1 MPPFRCGLPLFIL
14 LLALAAP
21 AQAQPVADTT
31 SGARGAVL
39 AVVEQ
44 LFDGMRAGDSTA
56 VRAVF
61 DEGARMQ
68 SISQEDGAPLIRTGS
83 VDRFVEAVGRPHD
96 AVWDE
101 RIWDPVVQI
110 DGPMAMAWTP
120 YAFYRGDTLSHCGVN
135 AIHFIRRGDAWKVF
149 YLVDTRQQ
157 DGCEI
162 PEDVRKDT
170 GDGG

>member
-1 MPPFRCGLPLFIL
+1 MPPFRCGLPLFVL

-31 SGARGAVL
+31 SGARDAVL

-83 VDRFVEAVGRPHD
+83 VDRFVEAVGRPNMRFVPIKD
-96 AVWDE
+96 AE
-101 RIWDPVVQI
+101 HL
-110 DGPMAMAWTP
+110 
-120 YAFYRGDTLSHCGVN
+120 LS
-135 AIHFIRRGDAWKVF
+135 R
-149 YLVDTRQQ
+149 
-157 DGCEI
+157 
-162 PEDVRKDT
+162 
-170 GDGG
+170 

>member
-1 MPPFRCGLPLFIL
+1 MQSLRRSLSLVAL
-14 LLALAAP
+14 LLALAVP
-21 AQAQPVADTT
+21 AQAQSAADT
-31 SGARGAVL
+31 SEARDAVL
-39 AVVEQ
+39 AVVDQ
-44 LFDGMRAGDSTA
+44 LFDGMRTGDSTA

-61 DEGARMQ
+61 DDGARMQ
-68 SISQEDGAPLIRTGS
+68 SISQEDGAPSIRTGS

-120 YAFYRGDTLSHCGVN
+120 YAFYRGDTFSHCGVN
-135 AIHFIRRGDAWKVF
+135 AIHFIRRGAAWKVF

-157 DGCEI
+157 EGCEI
-162 PEDVRKDT
+162 PEDVRKDGT
-170 GDGG
+170 GE

>member
-1 MPPFRCGLPLFIL
+1 MQLFRCGLALFVL
-14 LLALAAP
+14 LLVLAAP
-21 AQAQPVADTT
+21 AQAQPAADT
-31 SGARGAVL
+31 SAVRDAVL

-68 SISQEDGAPLIRTGS
+68 SISQDEGAPSIRTGS

-135 AIHFIRRGDAWKVF
+135 AIHFIRRGDAWRIF

-157 DGCEI
+157 EGCEI
-162 PEDVRKDT
+162 PTSVR
-170 GDGG
+170 GVR

>member
-1 MPPFRCGLPLFIL
+1 MRYLPHGVAVATL
-14 LLALAAP
+14 LLFTVAP
-21 AQAQPVADTT
+21 AQAQSTPDT
-31 SGARGAVL
+31 SEAQGAVL
-39 AVVEQ
+39 AVVDQ

-61 DEGARMQ
+61 DDGARMQ
-68 SISQEDGAPLIRTGS
+68 SIGQEEGAPTLRTGS

-120 YAFYRGDTLSHCGVN
+120 YAFYLGDTLSHCGVN
-135 AIHFIRRGDAWKVF
+135 AFHLIRRGDDWKVF
-149 YLVDTRQQ
+149 YLVDTRHQ
-157 DGCEI
+157 DCEI
-162 PEDVRKDT
+162 PAAVQKGE
-170 GDGG
+170 